1 MTMKM
6 IEVPGYVAETFNKPL
21 SHPSTQPNAVDKSIE
36 RVCRLISETLKDIDS
51 PDWEVCDRQYCS
63 RGDVEP
69 YGFERVD
76 DKFYIYATERG
87 KRTAIAIFRDDH
99 MAAKYF
105 IWLVSKGTRTI
116 NWAQFLD
123 MEP

>member
-6 IEVPGYVAETFNKPL
+6 IEVPDYVAEVFNKPL
-21 SHPSTQPNAVDKSIE
+21 RHPSAQPTAVDRSIK
-36 RVCRLISETLKDIDS
+36 RVCLLIGEALKSIDS
-51 PDWEVCDRQYCS
+51 PDWEVCDRQYHS
-63 RGDVEP
+63 RGDTEP
-69 YGFERVD
+69 YGFERVA

-87 KRTAIAIFRDDH
+87 ERTAIAVFKDDH

-105 IWLVSKGTRTI
+105 VWLVSKGTKTI
-116 NWAQFLD
+116 NWTLFLD